1 MIDVW
6 AQSSGVNGSRSHK
19 EGSQE
24 MRAFQ
29 CIAQIALLP
38 RETALFIMKT
48 TDYFPDNEYSF
59 IYFRK
64 LFVDKS
70 AQLN

>member
-24 MRAFQ
+24 MRAFY
-29 CIAQIALLP
+29 L
-38 RETALFIMKT
+38 R
-48 TDYFPDNEYSF
+48 
-59 IYFRK
+59 
-64 LFVDKS
+64 
-70 AQLN
+70 

>member
-6 AQSSGVNGSRSHK
+6 AQSSGVNGSRSYK

-29 CIAQIALLP
+29 WIAQIALPP
-38 RETALFIMKT
+38 RETELFNENNKLFFLIM
-48 TDYFPDNEYSF
+48 NILSF
-59 IYFRK
+59 ILENFS
-64 LFVDKS
+64 LTNLLS
-70 AQLN
+70 